1 MSLHSIAMVSSWQ
14 EWDGRIVNGKY
25 PLSQYLGG
33 SEQGAVYRTEF
44 QGSRAAIKMMPSDG
58 SGTSAQ
64 VAAWKLAARLSH
76 PNLVRVLDTGVWHA
90 DDAQDMEFAVVEYCD
105 ESLAQ
110 VLRQRALTA
119 DEPRAMLLP
128 TLDALQ
134 YLHAQGIVHGQTD
147 PAHLRAAGDQLKLST
162 DGLRRNGEP
171 GISRGSAYDPPEP
184 NFGVASFSGDIWS
197 LGITICEA
205 LTGRLPVRTKDSAP
219 EWNDLAAPFDA
230 IVRGCLAPDRERRL
244 SISAIRNLLDKAPAA
259 DPISQ
264 IKLGGDGAK
273 SDVQTNTP
281 ITIRKAAVEPAV
293 AATLLGGTTSEP
305 TRSWRTFVLPAA
317 ALLLILAILIGVRLS
332 HTAPAKPASRSS
344 AGSPRTEATPAA
356 ATTSASATANAS
368 TPTAVPGS
376 VLHRVTPEISAK
388 AKNTI
393 NGTVKVKVR
402 VEVNRQGEVAQATLV
417 AHGPSSYFA
426 TRAMEA
432 AREWTFVAPVH
443 DGTPQPSDWTLQF
456 EFRKNGT
463 RVSAQRTS
471 RS

>member
-119 DEPRAMLLP
+119 DETRAMLLP
-128 TLDALQ
+128 PLDALQ

-184 NFGVASFSGDIWS
+184 NFGGASFSGDIWS

-368 TPTAVPGS
+368 
-376 VLHRVTPEISAK
+376 
-388 AKNTI
+388 
-393 NGTVKVKVR
+393 
-402 VEVNRQGEVAQATLV
+402 
-417 AHGPSSYFA
+417 
-426 TRAMEA
+426 
-432 AREWTFVAPVH
+432 
-443 DGTPQPSDWTLQF
+443 
-456 EFRKNGT
+456 
-463 RVSAQRTS
+463 
-471 RS
+471 